1 MSVQERTIPRRTTFF
16 LSLLVLATLILPGLV
31 FSQFNSSAVGS
42 LIGLI
47 GLGTLVVTLVHGAKA
62 GIVGTLVMAFMSG
75 LAYLSSTDP
84 TYGIPFMV
92 SAAIIIGLSARIG
105 WQTSFTL
112 YAISLAF
119 IVSGRPSQVSLDVT
133 ALLSLWVLG
142 TGAFVI
148 LGATLIMKST
158 NITIAKTSLN
168 WSRTLAFTVLLAVT
182 QLAAASIALLNDWGH
197 TGGWLMMTPFI
208 VIQPYLHKG
217 WTKALRRAAGTV
229 AGFVIAVLLGNLIS
243 STAIL
248 ALIGGVFALL
258 AAEAFVKRANYTLY
272 VSLLTPAVVI
282 LESVGR
288 PVSQIAEYRLVA
300 TILGVGL
307 SLIAMAVAIPIY
319 RYGQR
324 GISEHS

>member
-1 MSVQERTIPRRTTFF
+1 MSVQQQSIPRRTTFF
-16 LSLLVLATLILPGLV
+16 LSLLVLVTLILPGLV
-31 FSQFNSSAVGS
+31 FSQFNSAAVGS

-47 GLGTLVVTLVHGAKA
+47 GLGTLVATLVHGAKVGMA
-62 GIVGTLVMAFMSG
+62 GTLVMAFMSG
-75 LAYLSSTDP
+75 LAYLSSTNP
-84 TYGIPFMV
+84 IYGIPFMV
-92 SAAIIIGLSARIG
+92 TAAIIIGLSARVG

-119 IVSGRPSQVSLDVT
+119 IVSGKPSEVSLDVA
-133 ALLSLWVLG
+133 ALLSLCILG
-142 TGAFVI
+142 TGVFVI
-148 LGATLIMKST
+148 MAATLIMKSS
-158 NITIAKTSLN
+158 NITVPNSSMN
-168 WSRTLAFTVLLAVT
+168 WSRTLAFTVLLSVT

-208 VIQPYLHKG
+208 VIQPYLHDG
-217 WTKALRRAAGTV
+217 WMKALRRAAGTI
-229 AGFVIAVLLGNLIS
+229 AGFTIAVLLGNLIT
-243 STAIL
+243 STTIL
-248 ALIGGVFALL
+248 AVIGGVFALL

-300 TILGVGL
+300 TILGIGL

-319 RYGQR
+319 RYGQKA
-324 GISEHS
+324 GSNHS